1 MKETDLSHS
10 MTHYLLTI
18 HKLKEERGFARVTDI
33 ARELGLTKGSVSTAI
48 NNLKKKGLVSEEED
62 CKFLVLT
69 DNGHDEVHKIL
80 STRTLMYY
88 FLKDFIGVSKKVA
101 DKDSCEMEHLMSQE
115 SIEKLFK
122 FMKSLSSD
130 SVDKNKLLKNISPSI
145 DLTMFNSP
153 QDFIDQQKG
162 DKYLENN

>member
-1 MKETDLSHS
+1 
-10 MTHYLLTI
+10 
-18 HKLKEERGFARVTDI
+18 
-33 ARELGLTKGSVSTAI
+33 
-48 NNLKKKGLVSEEED
+48 
-62 CKFLVLT
+62 
-69 DNGHDEVHKIL
+69 
-80 STRTLMYY
+80 MYY

-122 FMKSLSSD
+122 FMKNLSCD

-145 DLTMFNSP
+145 DLTTFNSP